1 MRTRAAD
8 AVLEARGVT
17 VKVKDK
23 VILDD
28 IGVTVRSGE
37 LLALLGPTGGYIY
50 LHLLYIT
57 SNVPGSDILIKNG
70 FVSNSHVYY
79 LRLPTQFCA
88 YMKKLKINLCLKTC
102 I

>member
-37 LLALLGPTGGYIY
+37 LLALLGPTGVYIY

-57 SNVPGSDILIKNG
+57 TNFPGWDILIKMVLCQTVM
-70 FVSNSHVYY
+70 FVI
-79 LRLPTQFCA
+79 LRLPTPFCA
-88 YMKKLKINLCLKTC
+88 CVEKLKINLCLKTC